1 MAIEYQY
8 NYIMNTDNKT
18 TANVDFVDVERAT
31 NEDGEY
37 TTKWD
42 VIENRTFIYSP
53 SISRETLDE
62 LMQSEV
68 NNYD

>member
-1 MAIEYQY
+1 
-8 NYIMNTDNKT
+8 MNTDNKT

-31 NEDGEY
+31 GEEGEY

-53 SISRETLDE
+53 SILRETLDE

-68 NNYD
+68 NNYV

>member
-1 MAIEYQY
+1 MIEFQY
-8 NYIMNTDNKT
+8 TYIMNTDNKT

-31 NEDGEY
+31 GEEGEY

-53 SISRETLDE
+53 SISRETLDS
-62 LMQSEV
+62 LMAEEV
-68 NNYD
+68 NNYV